1 MSKGVWLV
9 AAFSCF
15 GVLWLANRRTKTVY
29 QDIVR
34 FSNSTNFASWLPIFL
49 YLSTF
54 IQSSLDTHPLL
65 VSIRQAI
72 YQLYGPTQFYNQFR
86 LFVAEIMFI
95 TYVGIPLGFL
105 LTAMTDGKITNMTVG
120 GLLAL
125 LLLLARVKDVLNRAE
140 RKRQE
145 LQMELPELLSKLTL
159 LVQAGETV
167 QKALYTCVQRKSMQL
182 EHPLYKELD
191 RMMKDVQNGYAFVQ
205 ALEQFSKRC
214 ATQEVAMFSTTL
226 LLNQRR
232 GGASFVLA
240 MEELARQLWDKR
252 KAVARKRGEEASTKL
267 ILPMML
273 MFLVIL
279 AVVGGPA
286 FLMMK

>member
-9 AAFSCF
+9 AAIACF
-15 GVLWLANRRTKTVY
+15 GVLWFANRRTKTVY
-29 QDIVR
+29 QEIVR
-34 FSNSTNFASWLPIFL
+34 LSASKKLALWLPIFL
-49 YLSTF
+49 HLITF

-65 VSIRQAI
+65 VSIRQAL
-72 YQLYGPTQFYNQFR
+72 YQLHGPTQSYNQFR
-86 LFVAEIMFI
+86 LFMAELTFI
-95 TYVGIPLGFL
+95 AYVGIPLGFL
-105 LTAMTDGKITNMTVG
+105 FTAMTDGRITNMTGG

-125 LLLLARVKDVLNRAE
+125 LLILARVKDVLNKAE

-167 QKALYTCVQRKSMQL
+167 QKALYTCVQRKSRQL

-226 LLNQRR
+226 LINQRR

-240 MEELARQLWDKR
+240 MEELGRQLWDKR